1 MVIIKNRYLRY
12 AFTMIELIFA
22 IVIIGIA
29 VISLPMMMQVTSKGI
44 ESNIVQEAIFAASA
58 ELMGAST
65 GYWDERSME
74 DEANDMMSR
83 VVDISGDCNTNRL
96 RPGHINQPFHR
107 RCLDSNSSTGLDLT
121 LNSSIVSLDDAKHT
135 SEDIFMNI
143 SVDSA
148 GYKQTYKSIIE
159 INRIDNIKFI
169 QATITDSKSPAN
181 TLVVLKMQSANI
193 GEIEFYKRRF

>member
-1 MVIIKNRYLRY
+1 MVVTKNRYQRY

-22 IVIIGIA
+22 IVIIGIS

-44 ESNIVQEAIFAASA
+44 ESNILQEAIFSASA
-58 ELMGAST
+58 ELMGASA

-83 VVDISGDCNTNRL
+83 VVDISGDCDTNRL

-107 RCLDSNSSTGLDLT
+107 RCLDSTLATGLDSTTNGL
-121 LNSSIVSLDDAKHT
+121 IISLDDTKHT

-143 SVDSA
+143 SINST
-148 GYKQTYKSIIE
+148 GYKQTYKSIIDVART
-159 INRIDNIKFI
+159 NNIKFI

-193 GEIEFYKRRF
+193 GEVEFYKRRF